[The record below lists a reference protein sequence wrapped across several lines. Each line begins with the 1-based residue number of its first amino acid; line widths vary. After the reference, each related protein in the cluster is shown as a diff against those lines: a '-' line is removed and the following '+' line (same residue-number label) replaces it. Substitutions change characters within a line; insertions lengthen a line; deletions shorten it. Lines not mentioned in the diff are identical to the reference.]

1 MAKARMTLL
10 DVCKDLRRRGM
21 AVTQKTVSDCIESG
35 VFPFGRVLS
44 VGTGGRRT
52 FLILGKE
59 YEAWA
64 DANIGPLLY

>member
-10 DVCKDLRRRGM
+10 DVCEDLRRRGM
-21 AVTQKTVSDCIESG
+21 GITQKTVSDCIESG

-44 VGTGGRRT
+44 VSSGGRRT
-52 FLILGKE
+52 FLIMRKD

-64 DANIGPLLY
+64 DASVGPLLY